1 MRNINRI
8 IIHCTATPAGRSVSV
23 DEVRAWHIA
32 RGFSDIGYH
41 YLIDLD
47 GSIRPARSLSLAGAH
62 CRGYNANSVGIAYVG
77 GLSPAGAPAD
87 TRTPA
92 QIDALRVLVRSL
104 CTIFPIEFINGH
116 NEFSEKACPCFNVHD
131 EFFTFVENMKKHYET
146 LF

>member
-1 MRNINRI
+1 MRKINRI

-23 DEVRAWHIA
+23 EELRAWHRS

-41 YLIDLD
+41 YVIDID
-47 GSIRPARSLSLAGAH
+47 GTVSPARSLSLAGAH

-77 GLSPAGAPAD
+77 GLSPAGVPAD

-92 QIDALRVLVRSL
+92 QTDAMRVLVRSL
-104 CTIFPIEFINGH
+104 CTLFPIEYINGH
-116 NEFSEKACPCFNVHD
+116 NEFAKKNCPCFNVRD
-131 EFFTFVENMKKHYET
+131 EFSIFVENLKKRYET